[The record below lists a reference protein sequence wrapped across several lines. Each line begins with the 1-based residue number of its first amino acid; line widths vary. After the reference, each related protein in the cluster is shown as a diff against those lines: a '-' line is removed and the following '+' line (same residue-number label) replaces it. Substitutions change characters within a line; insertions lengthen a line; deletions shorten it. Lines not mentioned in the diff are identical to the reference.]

1 MFSTEGARPNCLSQG
16 WRAAWPADAP
26 LQPFSSSS
34 LALSPSPSA
43 IVSVSPERYK
53 SDCGISLL
61 TSISSTVNSQV
72 FMKAGSGLASYRDA
86 KVPTIPP
93 FSLYREIYFLSIS
106 KRSFHLRA
114 FARAASA
121 LRALHTASHAGRGNV
136 PYNLSTCGGRGS
148 RRRTRERPVLATY
161 QV

>member
-53 SDCGISLL
+53 SDCGVSLL

-86 KVPTIPP
+86 KVPRFPP
-93 FSLYREIYFLSIS
+93 FLSTGKSIS
-106 KRSFHLRA
+106 CLSAKDPSTSGPLHELPLPLEHFTLPVTLGVA
-114 FARAASA
+114 MYLIISA
-121 LRALHTASHAGRGNV
+121 LV
-136 PYNLSTCGGRGS
+136 GGG